1 VDGRVEGID
10 VVDGAGGTA
19 CKPEMA
25 GATLG
30 SVASALVTVVVAVD
44 SDEVVSDGTVDVAAD
59 AAAVSM
65 PLVGDACVVE
75 LEALPH
81 EASATV
87 MPSASP
93 KADRRTGGHLRS
105 YSSASGLPDPLC
117 DSLARQPSHRMSHPL
132 RYLVTRAR
140 LPSGAERACL

>member
-1 VDGRVEGID
+1 
-10 VVDGAGGTA
+10 
-19 CKPEMA
+19 MA

-93 KADRRTGGHLRS
+93 KADRRTGGQADTYVPIHSHQASRTH
-105 YSSASGLPDPLC
+105 SAIVSHVSRVTECRTRC
-117 DSLARQPSHRMSHPL
+117 DIS
-132 RYLVTRAR
+132 
-140 LPSGAERACL
+140 